1 MIYLI
6 FEGKMKKPSKLEVIG
21 WIQDAYTDLE
31 FDEDVFFRVLYRS
44 PSELEY
50 NNEETEDLIDT
61 ENELMFEDE
70 YEFEGII

>member
-44 PSELEY
+44 PSELAY